1 MKPET
6 TAGNCWGSDR
16 SQSAPAIRSRVGLP
30 IARAPSCTSHSFR
43 RALAAGQW
51 AGQQREY
58 KVQVL
63 ARAGGVREVKCECN
77 GGTRPVWRYKRYK
90 PGSTR
95 TSSQGGR
102 VQQVCGTCHQSS
114 ASYRIASNRI
124 GSQSHRASPSGL
136 VVSLAVAPIDCLA
149 VAETETMQTSHQS
162 QLRTRCRQTLLRLE
176 QVQLALRGRK
186 RAKVILLPPASAK
199 VAQRLS
205 PTLITAFVFGSD
217 RQARQSHSLS
227 SASSLELL
235 FFLFAS
241 FLLAD
246 DATGHG
252 DRRRQSISLILSV
265 FS

>member
-6 TAGNCWGSDR
+6 TAGNCWGSGG
-16 SQSAPAIRSRVGLP
+16 SQSAAAIRSRVGLP

-63 ARAGGVREVKCECN
+63 ARAGGVREVWC
-77 GGTRPVWRYKRYK
+77 GRYKQYK

-136 VVSLAVAPIDCLA
+136 VVSLA
-149 VAETETMQTSHQS
+149 TSHQS
-162 QLRTRCRQTLLRLE
+162 QLTPSIGAE
-176 QVQLALRGRK
+176 
-186 RAKVILLPPASAK
+186 RAKECKSYLAATSTRK

-217 RQARQSHSLS
+217 GQARQSHSLS

-235 FFLFAS
+235 FG
-241 FLLAD
+241 LLAS
-246 DATGHG
+246 H
-252 DRRRQSISLILSV
+252 
-265 FS
+265 FF